1 MMRSRLILAIAA
13 ALLVAGAAAGTVTAK
28 SGQVSTAQRVTR
40 MPTLEERVL
49 DAINELRRDHGLPE
63 LRLNSKLAATAREH
77 SLSMAQNGFFRHS
90 SLGGSAFWSRVES
103 KYGGP
108 RWRVG
113 ENLVWA
119 SPRLS
124 AKQAIGMWMNSP
136 PHRANLL
143 APIWREIGLGAVHS
157 DAAPGV
163 YQGLAATILT
173 ADFGARR

>member
-40 MPTLEERVL
+40 MPTLEDRVL
-49 DAINELRRDHGLPE
+49 DAINELRRAHGLAE
-63 LRLNSKLAATAREH
+63 LQLNAKLATTARDH
-77 SLSMAQNGFFRHS
+77 SLSMAENGYFRHS
-90 SLGGSAFWSRVES
+90 ALGGSGFWSGIES
-103 KYGGP
+103 KYGDP
-108 RWRVG
+108 LWRVG

-119 SPRLS
+119 SPRLT
-124 AKQAIGMWMNSP
+124 ARQALQLWMNSP

-163 YQGLAATILT
+163 YQGLAATIVT